1 VQLTSE
7 TDKQWL
13 AYLHAEL
20 GPDLGVLPRILAHW
34 KTTGKAIVTRSTAQS
49 AVDGYLDYRKAQVS
63 ARTLADNRCRL
74 SRFKV
79 QLGDRQLSDLIPADF
94 RGFLDSFT
102 DRTSRRNYYKSL
114 APWVKLCVEKR
125 LLVIN
130 PLSEIKR
137 PKANEGEPEVYS
149 VDAFQALL
157 KHAGAETIAFVA
169 IGGLAGLRTA
179 EMLRERRSD
188 QVLQWEDVDFQ
199 NRRITVRPEVL
210 KTDRR
215 RYEPICGALI
225 SWLEPI
231 AKQSGSVLP
240 VSQAAFRKHM
250 QKLFEQTKT
259 KAKPIDN
266 GLRHSFASYWLALN
280 GGEQG
285 GGALANVM
293 GNSESVARR
302 HYVEVLTPE
311 SGEKMVWDT
320 RGTNILKFEGT
331 DGLETHRYGLSRYRY
346 I

>member
-1 VQLTSE
+1 MQLTSE

-149 VDAFQALL
+149 VDAFQSSL
-157 KHAGAETIAFVA
+157 ETCWSRDHS
-169 IGGLAGLRTA
+169 LCR
-179 EMLRERRSD
+179 
-188 QVLQWEDVDFQ
+188 
-199 NRRITVRPEVL
+199 NRRIGWTKDGGNASRAEIRSGFAMGGRRFP
-210 KTDRR
+210 KPSHHRTPRSFKDR
-215 RYEPICGALI
+215 
-225 SWLEPI
+225 
-231 AKQSGSVLP
+231 
-240 VSQAAFRKHM
+240 
-250 QKLFEQTKT
+250 
-259 KAKPIDN
+259 
-266 GLRHSFASYWLALN
+266 
-280 GGEQG
+280 
-285 GGALANVM
+285 
-293 GNSESVARR
+293 
-302 HYVEVLTPE
+302 
-311 SGEKMVWDT
+311 
-320 RGTNILKFEGT
+320 
-331 DGLETHRYGLSRYRY
+331 
-346 I
+346 